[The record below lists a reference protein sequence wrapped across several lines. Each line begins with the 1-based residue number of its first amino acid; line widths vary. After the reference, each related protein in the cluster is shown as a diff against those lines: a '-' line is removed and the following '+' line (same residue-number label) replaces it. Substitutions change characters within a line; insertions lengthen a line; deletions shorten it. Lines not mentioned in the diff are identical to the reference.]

1 MISSFRN
8 FAKTKIAGVFI
19 FIIII
24 PFVFW
29 GMGSMF
35 NSGNT
40 NNIAKIN
47 NTNISTQDFMDYLN
61 ESGISQQAIRDNLEN
76 NVIEELL
83 SGLISTTL
91 LDLEI
96 KDFNIYLTEQTLLKQ
111 IKSNNNFFDENK
123 VFQRTLY
130 EKFLLTNNISA
141 PMFELR
147 LKNRELQKQLFDYI
161 GGGSKTPSMF
171 VKKKF
176 ENDNRTLELEIIN
189 LSSFYKQKEQF
200 NDNEI
205 IKFIEDNKDQ
215 LKRDYID
222 FKYSIIN
229 PKILIGIDEFNQEF
243 FNKIDEIENKIS
255 QNINF
260 DTLLNDFNLT
270 SKSYINFSPI
280 EENQSIEN
288 IVYSLRANKFDLVE
302 NGNEYILYNISKTEG
317 KTPDI
322 SDDLVKN
329 DILELI
335 FQKNKFDF
343 NRDLIEK
350 IQNQEFNNNT
360 FLEMSKNLSEI
371 KTVNSIEDDSLFNI
385 NSIKLLYNLPSNSF
399 TLINDDNNN
408 IFLAKILNFEV
419 KKFNNNEVSNKEY
432 LENQTTYNRNTILKS
447 YDVFLNEKYKVDLNQ
462 QTIDRVKNYFK

>member
-322 SDDLVKN
+322 SDDLVKK

-343 NRDLIEK
+343 NRDLIKK
-350 IQNQEFNNNT
+350 IQNKEFNNNT

>member
-47 NTNISTQDFMDYLN
+47 NTNISTQDFMNYLN
-61 ESGISQQAIRDNLEN
+61 NSGVSQQVIRDNLEN

-96 KDFNIYLTEQTLLKQ
+96 KDFDVHLTQQTLLKQ
-111 IKSNNNFFDENK
+111 IKSNKNFLDENN

-161 GGGSKTPSMF
+161 GAGSKTPGIL

-176 ENDNRTLELEIIN
+176 EDDNRILELEILN
-189 LSSFYKQKEQF
+189 LSSFYKPKEEF
-200 NDNEI
+200 DNDEI
-205 IKFIEDNKDQ
+205 IKFIDNNKDQ

-222 FKYSIIN
+222 FKYTVIN
-229 PKILIGIDEFNQEF
+229 PKNLIGIDEFNQEF

-255 QNINF
+255 QNINY
-260 DTLLNDFNLT
+260 DTLVSDLNLASISFN
-270 SKSYINFSPI
+270 NFSPL
-280 EENQSIEN
+280 EENQSVEN
-288 IVYSLRANKFDLVE
+288 KIYSLRSNKIDLVE
-302 NGNEYILYNISKTEG
+302 NGNEYILYSISKTEG

-322 SDDLVKN
+322 NDNLVKN
-329 DILELI
+329 EILELI

-343 NRDLIEK
+343 NKDLIEK
-350 IQNQEFNNNT
+350 IQNKEFNNDT
-360 FLEMSKNLSEI
+360 FLEMSKDLSEN
-371 KTVNSIEDDSLFNI
+371 KTINSIEDNSLFSQ
-385 NSIKLLYNLPSNSF
+385 NSIKLLYSLPINSF
-399 TLINDDNNN
+399 TLVNDDNNN
-408 IFLAKILNFEV
+408 IFLTKILKSETKSLNNDES
-419 KKFNNNEVSNKEY
+419 FNKY
-432 LENQTTYNRNTILKS
+432 LEKQTASNRNSILKS
-447 YDVFLNEKYKVDLNQ
+447 YDVFLNEKYKVELNQ

>member
-270 SKSYINFSPI
+270 SKSYSNFSPI

-302 NGNEYILYNISKTEG
+302 NGGEYILYNISKTEG

-408 IFLAKILNFEV
+408 IFLAKILNFEI
-419 KKFNNNEVSNKEY
+419 KKLNNNEVSYKKY
-432 LENQTTYNRNTILKS
+432 LESQTTYNRNTILKS

>member
-47 NTNISTQDFMDYLN
+47 NTNISTQDFMNYLN
-61 ESGISQQAIRDNLEN
+61 NSGVSQQVIRDNLEN

-96 KDFNIYLTEQTLLKQ
+96 KDFDVHLTQQTLLKQ
-111 IKSNNNFFDENK
+111 IKSNKNFLDENN

-161 GGGSKTPSMF
+161 GAGSKTPGIL

-176 ENDNRTLELEIIN
+176 EDDNRILELEILN
-189 LSSFYKQKEQF
+189 LSSFYKPKEEF
-200 NDNEI
+200 DDEEI
-205 IKFIEDNKDQ
+205 IKFIDNNKDQ

-222 FKYSIIN
+222 FKYTVIN
-229 PKILIGIDEFNQEF
+229 PKNLIGIDEFSQEF

-255 QNINF
+255 QNINY
-260 DTLLNDFNLT
+260 DTLVSDLNLASISFN
-270 SKSYINFSPI
+270 NFSPL
-280 EENQSIEN
+280 EENQSVEN
-288 IVYSLRANKFDLVE
+288 KIYSLRSNKIDLVE
-302 NGNEYILYNISKTEG
+302 NGNEYILYSISKTEG

-322 SDDLVKN
+322 NDNLVKN
-329 DILELI
+329 EILELI

-343 NRDLIEK
+343 NKDLIEK
-350 IQNQEFNNNT
+350 IQNKEFNNDT
-360 FLEMSKNLSEI
+360 FLEMSKDLSEN
-371 KTVNSIEDDSLFNI
+371 KTINSIEDNSLFSQ
-385 NSIKLLYNLPSNSF
+385 NSIKLLYSLPINSF
-399 TLINDDNNN
+399 TLVNDDNNN
-408 IFLAKILNFEV
+408 IFLTKILKSETKSLNNDES
-419 KKFNNNEVSNKEY
+419 FNKY
-432 LENQTTYNRNTILKS
+432 LEKQTTSNRNSILKS
-447 YDVFLNEKYKVDLNQ
+447 YDVFLNEKYKVELNQ

>member
-260 DTLLNDFNLT
+260 DTLLSDFNLT
-270 SKSYINFSPI
+270 SKSYSNFSPI

-302 NGNEYILYNISKTEG
+302 NGNEYILYNISKTDG

-350 IQNQEFNNNT
+350 IQNQEFKNNT

-408 IFLAKILNFEV
+408 IFLAKILNFEI
-419 KKFNNNEVSNKEY
+419 KKLNNNQVSYKRY
-432 LENQTTYNRNTILKS
+432 LESQTTYNRNTILKS

>member
-47 NTNISTQDFMDYLN
+47 NTNISTQDFMNYLN
-61 ESGISQQAIRDNLEN
+61 NSGVSQQVIRDNLEN

-96 KDFNIYLTEQTLLKQ
+96 KDFEVHLTQQTLLKQ
-111 IKSNNNFFDENK
+111 IKSNKNFIDENN

-161 GGGSKTPSMF
+161 GAGSKTPGIL

-176 ENDNRTLELEIIN
+176 EEDNRILELEILN
-189 LSSFYKQKEQF
+189 LSSFYKPKEEF
-200 NDNEI
+200 DNDEI
-205 IKFIEDNKDQ
+205 IKFIDNNKDQ

-222 FKYSIIN
+222 FKYTVIN
-229 PKILIGIDEFNQEF
+229 PKNLIGIDEFNQEF

-255 QNINF
+255 QNINY
-260 DTLLNDFNLT
+260 DTLVSDLNLASISFN
-270 SKSYINFSPI
+270 NFSPL
-280 EENQSIEN
+280 EENQSVEN
-288 IVYSLRANKFDLVE
+288 KIYSLRSNKIDLVE
-302 NGNEYILYNISKTEG
+302 NGNEYILYSISKTEG

-322 SDDLVKN
+322 NDNLVKN
-329 DILELI
+329 EILELI

-343 NRDLIEK
+343 NKDLIEK
-350 IQNQEFNNNT
+350 IQNKEFNNDT
-360 FLEMSKNLSEI
+360 FLEMSKDLSEN
-371 KTVNSIEDDSLFNI
+371 KTINSIEDNSLFSQ
-385 NSIKLLYNLPSNSF
+385 NSIKLLYSLPINSF
-399 TLINDDNNN
+399 TLVNDDNNN
-408 IFLAKILNFEV
+408 IFLTKILKSETKLLNNDES
-419 KKFNNNEVSNKEY
+419 FNKY
-432 LENQTTYNRNTILKS
+432 LEKQTTSNRNSILKS
-447 YDVFLNEKYKVDLNQ
+447 YDVFLNEKYKVELNQ

>member
-8 FAKTKIAGVFI
+8 FAKTKIAGVFV

-61 ESGISQQAIRDNLEN
+61 ESGISQQAIRDNLDN

-96 KDFNIYLTEQTLLKQ
+96 KDFNISLTEQTLLKQ
-111 IKSNNNFFDENK
+111 IKSNKNFVDENK
-123 VFQRTLY
+123 IFQRTLY

-147 LKNRELQKQLFDYI
+147 LKNRELQKQLFDYV
-161 GGGSKTPSMF
+161 GAGSKTPNLL
-171 VKKKF
+171 VKKNF
-176 ENDNRTLELEIIN
+176 EDENRSLELETIN
-189 LSSFYKQKEQF
+189 LSIFYKQKDDFE
-200 NDNEI
+200 DNEI

-222 FKYSIIN
+222 FKYTIIN
-229 PKILIGIDEFNQEF
+229 PKTLIGIDEFNQEF

-255 QNINF
+255 QNIIF
-260 DTLLNDFNLT
+260 DTLIKDFDLTTKSLND
-270 SKSYINFSPI
+270 FSPI
-280 EENQSIEN
+280 EENDSIEN
-288 IVYSLRANKFDLVE
+288 KIYSLRSNKFDLVE
-302 NGNEYILYNISKTEG
+302 SGNDYILYNISKTEG
-317 KTPDI
+317 EWI
-322 SDDLVKN
+322 W
-329 DILELI
+329 
-335 FQKNKFDF
+335 
-343 NRDLIEK
+343 
-350 IQNQEFNNNT
+350 
-360 FLEMSKNLSEI
+360 
-371 KTVNSIEDDSLFNI
+371 
-385 NSIKLLYNLPSNSF
+385 
-399 TLINDDNNN
+399 
-408 IFLAKILNFEV
+408 A
-419 KKFNNNEVSNKEY
+419 
-432 LENQTTYNRNTILKS
+432 
-447 YDVFLNEKYKVDLNQ
+447 
-462 QTIDRVKNYFK
+462 

>member
-47 NTNISTQDFMDYLN
+47 NTNISTQDFMNYLN
-61 ESGISQQAIRDNLEN
+61 NSGVSQQVIRDNLEN

-96 KDFNIYLTEQTLLKQ
+96 KDFDVHLTQQTLLKQ
-111 IKSNNNFFDENK
+111 IKSNKNFLDENN

-161 GGGSKTPSMF
+161 GAGSKTPGIL

-176 ENDNRTLELEIIN
+176 EDDNRILELEILN
-189 LSSFYKQKEQF
+189 LSSFYKPKEEF
-200 NDNEI
+200 DNDEI
-205 IKFIEDNKDQ
+205 IKFIDNNKDQ

-222 FKYSIIN
+222 FKYTVIN
-229 PKILIGIDEFNQEF
+229 PKNLIGIDEFNQEF

-255 QNINF
+255 QNINY
-260 DTLLNDFNLT
+260 DTLVSDLNLASISFN
-270 SKSYINFSPI
+270 NFSPL
-280 EENQSIEN
+280 EENQSVEN
-288 IVYSLRANKFDLVE
+288 KIYSLRSNKIDLVE
-302 NGNEYILYNISKTEG
+302 NGNEYILYSISKTEG

-322 SDDLVKN
+322 NDNLVKN
-329 DILELI
+329 EILELI

-343 NRDLIEK
+343 NKDLIEK
-350 IQNQEFNNNT
+350 IQNKEFNNDT
-360 FLEMSKNLSEI
+360 FLEMSKDLSEN
-371 KTVNSIEDDSLFNI
+371 KTINSIEDNSLFSQ
-385 NSIKLLYNLPSNSF
+385 NSIKLLYSLPINSF
-399 TLINDDNNN
+399 TLVNDDNNN
-408 IFLAKILNFEV
+408 IFLTKILKSETKSLNNDES
-419 KKFNNNEVSNKEY
+419 FNKY
-432 LENQTTYNRNTILKS
+432 LEKQTTSNRNSILKS
-447 YDVFLNEKYKVDLNQ
+447 YDVFLNEKYKVELNQ

>member
-47 NTNISTQDFMDYLN
+47 NTNISTQDFMNYLN
-61 ESGISQQAIRDNLEN
+61 NSGVSQQVIRDNLEN

-96 KDFNIYLTEQTLLKQ
+96 KEFEVHLTQQTLLKQ
-111 IKSNNNFFDENK
+111 IKSNKNFLDENN

-161 GGGSKTPSMF
+161 GAGSKTPGIL

-176 ENDNRTLELEIIN
+176 EDDNRILELDILN
-189 LSSFYKQKEQF
+189 LSSFYKPKEEF
-200 NDNEI
+200 DNDEI
-205 IKFIEDNKDQ
+205 IKFIDNNKDQ

-222 FKYSIIN
+222 FKYTVIN
-229 PKILIGIDEFNQEF
+229 PKNLIGIDEFNQEF

-255 QNINF
+255 QNINY
-260 DTLLNDFNLT
+260 DTLVSDLNLASISFN
-270 SKSYINFSPI
+270 NFSPL
-280 EENQSIEN
+280 EEDQSIEN
-288 IVYSLRANKFDLVE
+288 KIYSLRSNKIDLVE
-302 NGNEYILYNISKTEG
+302 NGNEYILYRISKTEG

-322 SDDLVKN
+322 NDNLVKN
-329 DILELI
+329 EILELI

-343 NRDLIEK
+343 NKDLIEK
-350 IQNQEFNNNT
+350 IQNKEFNNNK
-360 FLEMSKNLSEI
+360 FLEMSKDLSEN
-371 KTVNSIEDDSLFNI
+371 KTINSIEDNSLFSQ
-385 NSIKLLYNLPSNSF
+385 NSIKLLYSLPINSF
-399 TLINDDNNN
+399 TLVNDDNNN
-408 IFLAKILNFEV
+408 IFLTKILKFET
-419 KKFNNNEVSNKEY
+419 KLLNNDESFNKY
-432 LENQTTYNRNTILKS
+432 LEKQTTSNRNSILKS
-447 YDVFLNEKYKVDLNQ
+447 YDVFLNEKYKVELNQ

>member
-47 NTNISTQDFMDYLN
+47 NTNISTQDFMNYLN
-61 ESGISQQAIRDNLEN
+61 NSGVSQQVIRDNLEN

-96 KDFNIYLTEQTLLKQ
+96 KDFDVHLTQQTLLKQ
-111 IKSNNNFFDENK
+111 IKSNKNFLDENN

-161 GGGSKTPSMF
+161 GAGSKTPGIL

-176 ENDNRTLELEIIN
+176 EDDNRILELEILN
-189 LSSFYKQKEQF
+189 LSSFYKPKEEF
-200 NDNEI
+200 DNDEI
-205 IKFIEDNKDQ
+205 IKFIDNNKDQ

-222 FKYSIIN
+222 FKYTVIN
-229 PKILIGIDEFNQEF
+229 PKNLIGIDEFSQEF

-255 QNINF
+255 QNINY
-260 DTLLNDFNLT
+260 DTLVSDLNLASISFN
-270 SKSYINFSPI
+270 NFSPL
-280 EENQSIEN
+280 EENQSVEN
-288 IVYSLRANKFDLVE
+288 KIYSLRSNKFDLVE
-302 NGNEYILYNISKTEG
+302 NGNEYILYSISKTEG

-322 SDDLVKN
+322 NDNLVKN
-329 DILELI
+329 EILELI

-343 NRDLIEK
+343 NKDLIEK
-350 IQNQEFNNNT
+350 IQNKEFNNDT
-360 FLEMSKNLSEI
+360 FLEMSKDLSEN
-371 KTVNSIEDDSLFNI
+371 KTINSIEDNSLFSQ
-385 NSIKLLYNLPSNSF
+385 NSIKLLYSLPINSF
-399 TLINDDNNN
+399 TLVNDDNNN
-408 IFLAKILNFEV
+408 IFLTKILKSETKSLNNDES
-419 KKFNNNEVSNKEY
+419 FNKY
-432 LENQTTYNRNTILKS
+432 LEKQTTSNRNSILKS
-447 YDVFLNEKYKVDLNQ
+447 YDVFLNEKYKVELNQ

>member
-47 NTNISTQDFMDYLN
+47 NTNISTQDFMNYLN
-61 ESGISQQAIRDNLEN
+61 NSGVSQQVIRDNLEN

-96 KDFNIYLTEQTLLKQ
+96 KDFDVHLTQQTLLKQ
-111 IKSNNNFFDENK
+111 IKSNKNFLDENN

-161 GGGSKTPSMF
+161 GAGSKTPGIL

-176 ENDNRTLELEIIN
+176 ENDNRILELDILN
-189 LSSFYKQKEQF
+189 LSSFYKPKEEF
-200 NDNEI
+200 DNDEI
-205 IKFIEDNKDQ
+205 IKFIDNNKDQ

-222 FKYSIIN
+222 FKYTVIN
-229 PKILIGIDEFNQEF
+229 PKNLIGIDEFNQEF

-255 QNINF
+255 QNINY
-260 DTLLNDFNLT
+260 DTLVSDLNLASISFN
-270 SKSYINFSPI
+270 NFSPL
-280 EENQSIEN
+280 EENQSVEN
-288 IVYSLRANKFDLVE
+288 KIYSLRSNKIDLVE
-302 NGNEYILYNISKTEG
+302 NGNEYILYSISKTEG

-322 SDDLVKN
+322 NDNLVKN
-329 DILELI
+329 EILELI

-343 NRDLIEK
+343 NKDLIEK
-350 IQNQEFNNNT
+350 IQNKEFNNDT
-360 FLEMSKNLSEI
+360 FLEMSKDLSEN
-371 KTVNSIEDDSLFNI
+371 KTINSIEDNSLFSQ
-385 NSIKLLYNLPSNSF
+385 NSIKLLYSLPINSF
-399 TLINDDNNN
+399 TLVNDDNNN
-408 IFLAKILNFEV
+408 IFLTKILKSETKSLNNDES
-419 KKFNNNEVSNKEY
+419 FNKY
-432 LENQTTYNRNTILKS
+432 LEKQTTSNRNSILKS
-447 YDVFLNEKYKVDLNQ
+447 YDIFLNEKYKVELNQ

>member
-61 ESGISQQAIRDNLEN
+61 ESGISQQAIRNNLEN

-83 SGLISTTL
+83 SGLVSTTL

-189 LSSFYKQKEQF
+189 LSSFYKKKEQF

-205 IKFIEDNKDQ
+205 IKFIDDNKDQ

-260 DTLLNDFNLT
+260 DTLLNEFDLT
-270 SKSYINFSPI
+270 SKSYSNFSPI

-322 SDDLVKN
+322 SDDLVKK

-350 IQNQEFNNNT
+350 IQNKEFNNNT

-447 YDVFLNEKYKVDLNQ
+447 YDVFLNKKYKVDLNQ

>member
-47 NTNISTQDFMDYLN
+47 NTNISTQDFMNYLN
-61 ESGISQQAIRDNLEN
+61 NSGVSQQVIRDNLEN

-96 KDFNIYLTEQTLLKQ
+96 KDFDVHLTQQTLLKQ
-111 IKSNNNFFDENK
+111 IKSNKNFLDENN

-161 GGGSKTPSMF
+161 GAGSKTPGIL

-176 ENDNRTLELEIIN
+176 EDDNRILELEILN
-189 LSSFYKQKEQF
+189 LSSFYKPKEEF
-200 NDNEI
+200 DDEEI
-205 IKFIEDNKDQ
+205 IKFIDNNKDQ

-222 FKYSIIN
+222 FKYTVIN
-229 PKILIGIDEFNQEF
+229 PKNLIGIDEFSQEF

-255 QNINF
+255 QNINY
-260 DTLLNDFNLT
+260 DTLVSDLNLASISFN
-270 SKSYINFSPI
+270 NFSPL
-280 EENQSIEN
+280 EENQSVEN
-288 IVYSLRANKFDLVE
+288 KIYSLRSNKFDLVE
-302 NGNEYILYNISKTEG
+302 NGNEYILYSISKTEG

-322 SDDLVKN
+322 NDNLVKN
-329 DILELI
+329 EILELI

-343 NRDLIEK
+343 NKDLIEK
-350 IQNQEFNNNT
+350 IQNKEFNNDT
-360 FLEMSKNLSEI
+360 FLEMSKDLSEN
-371 KTVNSIEDDSLFNI
+371 KTINSIEDNSLFSQ
-385 NSIKLLYNLPSNSF
+385 NSIKLLYSLPINSF
-399 TLINDDNNN
+399 TLVNDDNNN
-408 IFLAKILNFEV
+408 IFLTKILKSETKSLNNDES
-419 KKFNNNEVSNKEY
+419 FNKY
-432 LENQTTYNRNTILKS
+432 LEKQTTSNRNSILKS
-447 YDVFLNEKYKVDLNQ
+447 YDVFLNEKYKVELNQ

>member
-8 FAKTKIAGVFI
+8 FAKTKIAGVFV

-61 ESGISQQAIRDNLEN
+61 ESGISQQAIRDNLDN

-96 KDFNIYLTEQTLLKQ
+96 KDFNISLTEQTLLKQ
-111 IKSNNNFFDENK
+111 IKSNKNFVDENK
-123 VFQRTLY
+123 IFQRTLY

-147 LKNRELQKQLFDYI
+147 LKNRELQKQLFDYV
-161 GGGSKTPSMF
+161 GAGSKTPNLL
-171 VKKKF
+171 VKKNF
-176 ENDNRTLELEIIN
+176 EDENRSLELETIN
-189 LSSFYKQKEQF
+189 LSIFYKQKDDFE
-200 NDNEI
+200 DNEI

-222 FKYSIIN
+222 FKYTIIN
-229 PKILIGIDEFNQEF
+229 PKTLIGIDEFNQEF

-255 QNINF
+255 QNIIF
-260 DTLLNDFNLT
+260 DTLIKDFDLTTKSLND
-270 SKSYINFSPI
+270 FSPI
-280 EENQSIEN
+280 EENDSIEN
-288 IVYSLRANKFDLVE
+288 KIYSLRSNKFDLVE
-302 NGNEYILYNISKTEG
+302 SGNDYILYNISKTEG

-322 SDDLVKN
+322 SDALVKN

-343 NRDLIEK
+343 NRDLISR
-350 IQNQEFNNNT
+350 IQNNEFNDNT
-360 FLEMSKNLSEI
+360 FLEMSKNSSEI
-371 KTVNSIEDDSLFNI
+371 KKINSIEDDSLFNL
-385 NSIKLLYNLPSNSF
+385 NSIKLLYTLPLNSF
-399 TLINDDNNN
+399 TLINDDKSN
-408 IFLAKILNFEV
+408 IFLAKIVNFETKSFNDNEGSY
-419 KKFNNNEVSNKEY
+419 KKY
-432 LENQTTYNRNTILKS
+432 LEKQTTYNRNTLLKS
-447 YDVFLNEKYKVDLNQ
+447 YDVFLNGKYKVDLNQ

>member
-47 NTNISTQDFMDYLN
+47 NTNISTQDFMNYLN
-61 ESGISQQAIRDNLEN
+61 NSGVSQQVIRDNLEN

-96 KDFNIYLTEQTLLKQ
+96 KDFDVHLSQQTLLKQ
-111 IKSNNNFFDENK
+111 IKSNKNFLDENN

-161 GGGSKTPSMF
+161 GAGSKTPGIL

-176 ENDNRTLELEIIN
+176 EDDNRILELEILN
-189 LSSFYKQKEQF
+189 LSSFYKPKEEF
-200 NDNEI
+200 DDEEI
-205 IKFIEDNKDQ
+205 IKFIDNNKDQ

-222 FKYSIIN
+222 FKYTVIN
-229 PKILIGIDEFNQEF
+229 PKNLIGIDEFNQEF

-255 QNINF
+255 QNMNY
-260 DTLLNDFNLT
+260 DTLVNDLNLASISFN
-270 SKSYINFSPI
+270 NFSPL
-280 EENQSIEN
+280 EENQSVEN
-288 IVYSLRANKFDLVE
+288 KIYSLRSNKIDLVE
-302 NGNEYILYNISKTEG
+302 NGNEYILYSISKTEG

-322 SDDLVKN
+322 NDNLVKN
-329 DILELI
+329 EILELI

-343 NRDLIEK
+343 NKDLIEK
-350 IQNQEFNNNT
+350 IQNKEFNNDT
-360 FLEMSKNLSEI
+360 FLEMSKDLSEN
-371 KTVNSIEDDSLFNI
+371 KTINSIEDNSLFSQ
-385 NSIKLLYNLPSNSF
+385 NSIKLLYSLPINSF
-399 TLINDDNNN
+399 TLVNDDNNN
-408 IFLAKILNFEV
+408 IFLTKILKSETKSLNNDES
-419 KKFNNNEVSNKEY
+419 FNKY
-432 LENQTTYNRNTILKS
+432 LEKQTASNRNSILKS
-447 YDVFLNEKYKVDLNQ
+447 YDVFLNEKYKVELNQ

>member
-61 ESGISQQAIRDNLEN
+61 ESGISQQAIRNNLEN

-161 GGGSKTPSMF
+161 GAGSTTPSMF

-189 LSSFYKQKEQF
+189 LSSFYKKK
-200 NDNEI
+200 N
-205 IKFIEDNKDQ
+205 
-215 LKRDYID
+215 
-222 FKYSIIN
+222 
-229 PKILIGIDEFNQEF
+229 
-243 FNKIDEIENKIS
+243 
-255 QNINF
+255 
-260 DTLLNDFNLT
+260 NLMIM
-270 SKSYINFSPI
+270 K
-280 EENQSIEN
+280 
-288 IVYSLRANKFDLVE
+288 
-302 NGNEYILYNISKTEG
+302 
-317 KTPDI
+317 
-322 SDDLVKN
+322 
-329 DILELI
+329 
-335 FQKNKFDF
+335 
-343 NRDLIEK
+343 
-350 IQNQEFNNNT
+350 
-360 FLEMSKNLSEI
+360 
-371 KTVNSIEDDSLFNI
+371 
-385 NSIKLLYNLPSNSF
+385 
-399 TLINDDNNN
+399 
-408 IFLAKILNFEV
+408 
-419 KKFNNNEVSNKEY
+419 
-432 LENQTTYNRNTILKS
+432 
-447 YDVFLNEKYKVDLNQ
+447 
-462 QTIDRVKNYFK
+462 

>member
-47 NTNISTQDFMDYLN
+47 NTNISTQDFMNYLN
-61 ESGISQQAIRDNLEN
+61 NSGVSQQVIRDNLEN

-96 KDFNIYLTEQTLLKQ
+96 KDFDVHLTQQTLLKQ
-111 IKSNNNFFDENK
+111 IKSNKNFLDENN

-161 GGGSKTPSMF
+161 GAGSKTPGIL

-176 ENDNRTLELEIIN
+176 EDDNRILELEILN
-189 LSSFYKQKEQF
+189 LSSFYKPKEEF
-200 NDNEI
+200 DDEEI
-205 IKFIEDNKDQ
+205 IKFIDNNKDQ

-222 FKYSIIN
+222 FKYTVIN
-229 PKILIGIDEFNQEF
+229 PKNLIGIDEFNQEF

-255 QNINF
+255 QNINY
-260 DTLLNDFNLT
+260 DTLVSDLNLGSISFN
-270 SKSYINFSPI
+270 NFSPI
-280 EENQSIEN
+280 EENQSVEN
-288 IVYSLRANKFDLVE
+288 KIYSLRSNKIDLVE
-302 NGNEYILYNISKTEG
+302 NGNEYILYSISKTEG
-317 KTPDI
+317 NTPDI
-322 SDDLVKN
+322 NDNLVKN
-329 DILELI
+329 EILELI

-343 NRDLIEK
+343 NKDLIEK
-350 IQNQEFNNNT
+350 IQNKEFNNDT
-360 FLEMSKNLSEI
+360 FLEMSKDLSEN
-371 KTVNSIEDDSLFNI
+371 KTINSIEDNSLFSQ
-385 NSIKLLYNLPSNSF
+385 NSIKLLYSLPINSF
-399 TLINDDNNN
+399 TLVNDDNNN
-408 IFLAKILNFEV
+408 IFLTKILKSETKSLNNDES
-419 KKFNNNEVSNKEY
+419 FNKY
-432 LENQTTYNRNTILKS
+432 LEKQTTSNRNSILKS
-447 YDVFLNEKYKVDLNQ
+447 YDVFLNEKYKVELNQ